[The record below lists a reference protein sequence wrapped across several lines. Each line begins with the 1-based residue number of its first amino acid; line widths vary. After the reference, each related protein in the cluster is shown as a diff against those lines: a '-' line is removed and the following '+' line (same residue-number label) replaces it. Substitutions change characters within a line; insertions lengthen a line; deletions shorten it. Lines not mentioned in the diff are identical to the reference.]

1 MMLRFILALE
11 WWWDHLGRLPMLNP
25 QVLLVVGFLLIAGG
39 LFASIGWL
47 AAPVSVGVLA
57 LIYAIAVQ
65 P

>member
-1 MMLRFILALE
+1 MAA
-11 WWWDHLGRLPMLNP
+11 LGRLDRWMVQMINP

-47 AAPVSVGVLA
+47 AAPVCVGVLA
-57 LIYAIAVQ
+57 LIYSMAIE